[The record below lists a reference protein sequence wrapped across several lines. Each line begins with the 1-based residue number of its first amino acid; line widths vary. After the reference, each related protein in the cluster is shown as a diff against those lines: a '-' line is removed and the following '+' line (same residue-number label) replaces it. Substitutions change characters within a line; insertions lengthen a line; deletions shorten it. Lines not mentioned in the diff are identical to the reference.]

1 MTLRKKTVLILCFS
15 AILIVSL
22 IIAAS
27 RGILFQRYMDL
38 ERENLSLNSR
48 RIESILFAQQ
58 DRYASY
64 ARDWAVWDSAY
75 EYVLAPNREFERE
88 NLVPDTFESLGIH
101 FLVFA
106 DAKGKLLSWQGYN
119 LQNREPL
126 SLPDSL
132 RRVLGATAALG
143 NGRRGDVGKEGIFSL
158 PEGLFLVVTH
168 PVLKSD
174 GSGPAAGSI
183 FMVRRVDEAFL
194 ARISSQA
201 GIPVSLLP
209 LNSSEVPARLLIEA
223 QETGRPGDYRIEGDQ
238 IAGFILL
245 KDMSGIPIGAMKFL
259 LPRQIY
265 DQGRRTLSIFVAL
278 FVFFSVGIIA
288 IVLFLLDKVV
298 LSRLSRLSAE
308 VQAISASEDLGRR
321 VMVDGRDELATLENK
336 INLFLS
342 ALQKSTGRLKAANQ
356 ELQDFAYVVSHDLK
370 APLRGIS
377 TLAGWIST
385 DHRDSLDEEGKEKL
399 DLLLVRVRRMND
411 LIDGI
416 LKYSRVGR
424 SKEETVPVDCNA
436 LVAETVDLLAP
447 GEKFTV
453 TVDENLPTVTVDRTK
468 LGEVFQNLVSNAIK
482 YIDKPHGEIRI
493 GCNPDGGKGW
503 RFFVSDNGPG
513 IDEKYHEKVFQ
524 IFQTLGPKDT
534 PGSTGVGLAVV
545 KKIVEQ
551 MGGEIWIESCP
562 GQGTTFFFTIPFRF
576 PETQPS

>member
-1 MTLRKKTVLILCFS
+1 VTLRKKTVLILCFS

-22 IIAAS
+22 IIVAS

-38 ERENLSLNSR
+38 EKENLSLNSR
-48 RIESILFAQQ
+48 RIESILMAQQ

-75 EYVLAPNREFERE
+75 EYVTAPNRNFENE
-88 NLVPDTFESLGIH
+88 NLVLDTFESLGIH

-106 DAKGKLLSWQGYN
+106 DAKGNLIPGSGYDF
-119 LQNREPL
+119 QKKSEIP
-126 SLPDSL
+126 LPDSL
-132 RRVLGATAALG
+132 SKVLGRIAAAV
-143 NGRRGDVGKEGIFSL
+143 NGRRGDPGREGIFSL
-158 PEGLFLVVTH
+158 PEGLFLVATH
-168 PVLKSD
+168 PVLRSD

-223 QETGRPGDYRIEGDQ
+223 EETGRRGDYRIEGDQ
-238 IAGFILL
+238 IAGFLLL
-245 KDMSGIPIGAMKFL
+245 KDMNGIPIGAMKFL

-265 DQGRRTLSIFVAL
+265 DQGRRTLTIFVAL

-321 VMVDGRDELATLENK
+321 VTVDGRDELATLENK
-336 INLFLS
+336 VNLFLS
-342 ALQKSTGRLKAANQ
+342 ALQKSTGKLKAANQ

-385 DHRDSLDEEGKEKL
+385 DNRESLDEEGKEKL
-399 DLLLVRVRRMND
+399 ELLLVRVRRMND

-424 SKEETVPVDCNA
+424 SREEAIPVDCNS

-447 GEKFTV
+447 GENFTV
-453 TVDENLPTVTVDRTK
+453 TVQEGLPTVTADRTK
-468 LGEVFQNLVSNAIK
+468 LGEVFQNLISNAIK
-482 YIDKPHGEIRI
+482 YIDKPHGQIRI
-493 GCNPDGGKGW
+493 GCDPDGKGW
-503 RFFVSDNGPG
+503 RFFVADNGPG
-513 IDEKYHEKVFQ
+513 IEEKYHEKVFQ
-524 IFQTLGPKDT
+524 IFQTLGSKDT

-551 MGGEIWIESCP
+551 MGGEIWIESCS

-576 PETQPS
+576 AETQPS